1 MKNTDPILHSRQTAL
16 TPPLRRTALALLIS
30 SCFGMAHAN
39 PTLPQVLSGQA
50 TFNQQ
55 GNVFSIT
62 NTPNTIIKW
71 QSFSINPGELTRF
84 IQQNANSAVLNRI
97 TGQDPSQ
104 ILGALQSN
112 GKVFLI
118 NPNGVLFGRDA
129 RVDVNGLV
137 ASSLGLSNQDFLAGK
152 MNFNGASS
160 AGAVSNQGSIDAGSG
175 SKVLLIAPNVTNS
188 GIITAPNGE
197 VVLAAGHSVQLADA
211 ANPGLQVVVSA
222 PSDQALNVGQV
233 IAQGGKIGMYGALI
247 NQRGSL
253 NANSA
258 VVGENGKIVLQ
269 ASGKAMLETGSV
281 TSASNS
287 AGTGGQVAVLGDQ
300 VGLTGDAHI
309 DVSGAKGGGTVLLG
323 GDYQGK
329 NAAIPNARQ
338 VFLGSDATVAAD
350 AVDSGNG
357 GKVIVWGDQTARVFG
372 SISARGG
379 AASGDGGF
387 VETSGH
393 YLAVDGIRVDT
404 RSSRGKQGNWLLDPY
419 DIEVVAGG
427 VGGLGN
433 VDQFGDAPITG
444 TTSIGA
450 DLISNATSN
459 VTLQAL
465 HRINFNS
472 AINIAQANVGLT
484 AQAGEAIDVKAA
496 ITTNG
501 GAVTLSANDAAS
513 GTLPGNSSNVTFNA
527 AITTNGGAV
536 TISGANVASNG
547 IGSIN
552 VGSGNLSLSSNTAG
566 GGIVL
571 TGAGD
576 QLIGSGVANQ
586 TVTLQ
591 ADNISFS
598 GNINFGGAGSHASV
612 RLAPWSNA
620 RPITLGAI
628 AANALYLQN
637 DQLNRI
643 SADTLNI
650 GNSNSGNIS
659 VPQAI
664 NLAQITTG
672 TGIKNLNLESGGNI
686 TVSNQLT
693 MLQPDSYLQL
703 KTGVGGTLTVDS
715 GGSLQANNL
724 MLQADKMSLG
734 GSTASLSGGQV
745 TLERRTDGEIDIGSG
760 AADSSTSL
768 GLTDT
773 ELKTIAAGHITV
785 GGHTFNGPLN
795 LLGSL
800 DLSGLSSLNLLE
812 LRTSGA
818 MNLGGPLTVAKDLM
832 VAGNISANGTVNVGG
847 QFTLDGGA
855 WQQNSASLPA
865 FYAHDFNLQNGSF
878 LRVQGGDGSSA
889 APYRIADIYGLQ
901 GINTLDMSNNY
912 VLAANIDA
920 SGTTNWNQGAGFT
933 SIANGDVPGYAG
945 MFDGAGHVISGLMVN
960 TANLPGTSGVG
971 LFARLK
977 NGNVSNL
984 SLQGGSITGRYNV
997 GAVVGLN
1004 DGGTLD
1010 NVFSSASVTGSN
1022 AVGGLVGANSGVIK
1036 NSGASGSVT
1045 GVNSDGGAA
1054 VGGLAGTNSG
1064 SGLISVSTASGAVNG
1079 ARELVGGLV
1088 GSNQATITQS
1098 YATGNVSGSRSV
1110 GGLVGG
1116 NSGSISDAYATGAVG
1131 MASGADMTLVHEN
1144 LGGLAGSNSGTIS
1157 NVFSSGAVNGSG
1169 FTAAIGG
1176 VVGSNAGGTVNGA
1189 YWDKDN
1195 SGQQTDNGGASGLDA
1210 EHMQQQ
1216 SSFNGFNFSNSAVWR
1231 IYSGHTTPMLKAFLK
1246 PLEVNVSGA
1255 ATSKV
1260 YDGQFAIFN
1269 GTLVYTGLLD
1279 GDTGANGVLGYQS
1292 ARNVG
1297 SYALDGLWSTKYDI
1311 SLIGANSLSITP
1323 RMLGVTVG
1331 GSKVYDGT
1339 SAFGGATYV
1348 LSNVV
1353 AGDDIHASGNAQF
1366 LDKNAGSGKTVN
1378 ASGLGLSGDASGNY
1392 MLASDTASGSADI
1405 SRATLNLG
1413 TVSGINKVY
1422 DVNNSA
1428 GINAALA
1435 GVLANDQVSL
1445 ANVQA
1450 SFGDKNAGHGK
1461 TINYSGS
1468 GALSGTDGG
1477 NYVLGAYSGTTTAD
1491 IAARALNLSFT
1502 GINKTYDG
1510 NTGAGLNISDDRVAG
1525 DVLNLSGNAAFADK
1539 NAGTGKTV
1547 SVSNVGVTGADAG
1560 NYVLNSHSGSTTAD
1574 IAARTLNLSFSGI
1587 NKTYDG
1593 NTGAGLNISDDRV
1606 AGDALNL
1613 AGNAAF
1619 ADKNAGSNKTVNVS
1633 NVGVTGTD
1641 AGNYVLSS
1649 HSGSTTADIAARALN
1664 VSATGVNKIYDG
1676 GTAANVVLGDDRV
1689 AGDVLG
1695 LAASASFAD
1704 KNVGAGKVVSL
1715 NGVAL
1720 SGQDAGNYF
1729 VVLPAGLLAS
1739 ITPAALNL
1747 TGLVAGN
1754 KVYDGTTNA
1763 AVSAG
1768 VSGLLGQDVVSVVGG
1783 SGSFA
1788 DKNAGTDKLVTASGF
1803 RLAGGDAG
1811 NYVLNTTGGTAQ
1823 ASISQK
1829 LLSTWIGSGNGLWS
1843 DAANWD
1849 GGVVPEGANVLAVD
1863 FSHSNGIVTYNA
1875 AAGNTVLKNLNSA
1888 TGLLLTG
1895 GSLTLGESAQDHSVL
1910 GGSAGL
1916 EITGGN
1922 LLLNGSLSADRYV
1935 QSGGLL
1941 GGSGNLAIGNSF
1953 SQTAGA
1959 INLGGQLRIN
1969 QASGDLRFAS
1979 LAASDVRLSALNG
1992 AIRQTGAIV
2001 ASSLSTQSSNGTV
2014 LDNAGN
2020 QVGSFTA
2027 NNSGGGGIVLNNTS
2041 APGTLTLGTISSG
2054 AGNIS
2059 IDNTGA
2065 ISAGNIDSHGG
2076 NVALTSHSPV
2086 TLNGVVNGNDISI
2099 TADTDVALADGA
2111 RLNATRNVSLNAGR
2125 GISFD
2130 GAATVASGGN
2140 LAINA
2145 GDSVRFAGNA
2155 SFTVPGPSSMSV
2167 LARTG
2172 SITGTSGVRINRQRS
2187 DVSLLAPGGT
2197 VSMPDAIFLPSTVP
2211 PVTVPPVIPPSVN
2224 TAINDA
2230 LNIIKQ
2236 GDRANATLVPTVTNT
2251 TETDKKK
2258 DDVKEVATADQS
2270 TGNKFNDGTK
2280 KIYCN

>member
-1 MKNTDPILHSRQTAL
+1 MKNTDSILPSRQAAL

-30 SCFGMAHAN
+30 SCFGAAYAN
-39 PTLPQVLSGQA
+39 PTLPQVVSGQA

-84 IQQNANSAVLNRI
+84 IQQNANSSVLNRI

-118 NPNGVLFGRDA
+118 NPNGVLFGHDA

-175 SKVLLIAPNVTNS
+175 GKVLLIAPNVTNS
-188 GIITAPNGE
+188 SIITAPNGE

-300 VGLTGDAHI
+300 VGLTGDARV
-309 DVSGAKGGGTVLLG
+309 DASGAKGGGTVLLG

-338 VFLGSDATVAAD
+338 VFVGSDATVAAD

-379 AASGDGGF
+379 AASGDCGF

-419 DIEVVAGG
+419 DIDVVAGG
-427 VGGLGN
+427 GGALGN
-433 VDQFGDAPITG
+433 VDQFGDAPVTG

-450 DLISNATSN
+450 DLISNASSN

-465 HRINFNS
+465 HRITFSS

-484 AQAGEAIDVKAA
+484 AQAGEAINVNAA

-501 GAVTLSANDAAS
+501 GAVKLSANDAAS
-513 GTLPGNSSNVTFNA
+513 GTAPGAASNVNLNA

-536 TISGANVASNG
+536 TISGANVAG
-547 IGSIN
+547 GGAIN
-552 VGSGNLSLSSNTAG
+552 VGSGNLSLSANAAG
-566 GGIVL
+566 GGITL
-571 TGAGD
+571 TGTGD
-576 QLIGSGVANQ
+576 QLSGSGVTNQ
-586 TVTLQ
+586 TVSLQ
-591 ADNISFS
+591 ADTISFA
-598 GNINFGGAGSHASV
+598 GNINFGGATSQASV
-612 RLAPWSNA
+612 SLLPWTNG
-620 RPITLGAI
+620 RPILLGTTAANTLG
-628 AANALYLQN
+628 LLN

-643 SADTLNI
+643 SAATLNI

-659 VPQAI
+659 VLQAI
-664 NLAQITTG
+664 NLAQTTTG
-672 TGIKNLNLESGGNI
+672 ATIKN
-686 TVSNQLT
+686 
-693 MLQPDSYLQL
+693 LQL
-703 KTGVGGTLTVDS
+703 KTGVGATLTVDS
-715 GGSLQANNL
+715 SGSLSAANM

-734 GSTASLSGGQV
+734 GGAGSLSGGQV
-745 TLERRTDGEIDIGSG
+745 TLERRSDGEIDIGSG
-760 AADSSTSL
+760 AADSATSL

-785 GGHTFNGPLN
+785 GDHTFNGPLN

-1176 VVGSNAGGTVNGA
+1176 VVGSNAGGTLSGA
-1189 YWDKDN
+1189 YWNTDS
-1195 SGQQTDNGGASGLDA
+1195 SGQQTDNGGASGLSA

-1422 DVNNSA
+1422 DGSNSA

-1435 GVLANDQVSL
+1435 GVLGNDQVSL

-1491 IAARALNLSFT
+1491 IAARALNVSFS

-1510 NTGAGLNISDDRVAG
+1510 TASAGVNIGDDRVAG
-1525 DVLNLSGNAAFADK
+1525 DVLTLSGNASFADK
-1539 NAGTGKTV
+1539 NAGTSKTV
-1547 SVSNVGVTGADAG
+1547 GVTNVGVTGADAG
-1560 NYVLNSHSGSTTAD
+1560 NYVLNTHGGSTTADIAARTLNVSFSGINKTYDGHTGAGVNISDDRVAGDVLSVAGNASFADKNAGSNKTVSVTNVDVTGADAGNYVLASHSGSTTAD

-1593 NTGAGLNISDDRV
+1593 TTSAGVTIADDR
-1606 AGDALNL
+1606 
-1613 AGNAAF
+1613 
-1619 ADKNAGSNKTVNVS
+1619 
-1633 NVGVTGTD
+1633 
-1641 AGNYVLSS
+1641 
-1649 HSGSTTADIAARALN
+1649 I
-1664 VSATGVNKIYDG
+1664 
-1676 GTAANVVLGDDRV
+1676 
-1689 AGDVLG
+1689 AGDVL
-1695 LAASASFAD
+1695 
-1704 KNVGAGKVVSL
+1704 SL
-1715 NGVAL
+1715 
-1720 SGQDAGNYF
+1720 
-1729 VVLPAGLLAS
+1729 
-1739 ITPAALNL
+1739 
-1747 TGLVAGN
+1747 
-1754 KVYDGTTNA
+1754 
-1763 AVSAG
+1763 
-1768 VSGLLGQDVVSVVGG
+1768 
-1783 SGSFA
+1783 
-1788 DKNAGTDKLVTASGF
+1788 
-1803 RLAGGDAG
+1803 
-1811 NYVLNTTGGTAQ
+1811 
-1823 ASISQK
+1823 
-1829 LLSTWIGSGNGLWS
+1829 
-1843 DAANWD
+1843 
-1849 GGVVPEGANVLAVD
+1849 
-1863 FSHSNGIVTYNA
+1863 
-1875 AAGNTVLKNLNSA
+1875 
-1888 TGLLLTG
+1888 
-1895 GSLTLGESAQDHSVL
+1895 
-1910 GGSAGL
+1910 
-1916 EITGGN
+1916 
-1922 LLLNGSLSADRYV
+1922 
-1935 QSGGLL
+1935 
-1941 GGSGNLAIGNSF
+1941 
-1953 SQTAGA
+1953 
-1959 INLGGQLRIN
+1959 
-1969 QASGDLRFAS
+1969 
-1979 LAASDVRLSALNG
+1979 VR
-1992 AIRQTGAIV
+1992 
-2001 ASSLSTQSSNGTV
+2001 
-2014 LDNAGN
+2014 
-2020 QVGSFTA
+2020 
-2027 NNSGGGGIVLNNTS
+2027 
-2041 APGTLTLGTISSG
+2041 
-2054 AGNIS
+2054 
-2059 IDNTGA
+2059 
-2065 ISAGNIDSHGG
+2065 
-2076 NVALTSHSPV
+2076 
-2086 TLNGVVNGNDISI
+2086 
-2099 TADTDVALADGA
+2099 
-2111 RLNATRNVSLNAGR
+2111 
-2125 GISFD
+2125 
-2130 GAATVASGGN
+2130 
-2140 LAINA
+2140 
-2145 GDSVRFAGNA
+2145 
-2155 SFTVPGPSSMSV
+2155 
-2167 LARTG
+2167 
-2172 SITGTSGVRINRQRS
+2172 
-2187 DVSLLAPGGT
+2187 
-2197 VSMPDAIFLPSTVP
+2197 
-2211 PVTVPPVIPPSVN
+2211 
-2224 TAINDA
+2224 
-2230 LNIIKQ
+2230 
-2236 GDRANATLVPTVTNT
+2236 
-2251 TETDKKK
+2251 
-2258 DDVKEVATADQS
+2258 
-2270 TGNKFNDGTK
+2270 
-2280 KIYCN
+2280 

>member
-1 MKNTDPILHSRQTAL
+1 MKIRDPPVHTRQAAL
-16 TPPLRRTALALLIS
+16 PPPLRRTALALLVS
-30 SCFGMAHAN
+30 SCFGAAYAN
-39 PTLPQVLSGQA
+39 PSLPQVVSGQA

-62 NTPNTIIKW
+62 NTPNTIINW

-84 IQQNANSAVLNRI
+84 IQQNANSSVLNRI

-152 MNFNGASS
+152 MNFNGASG
-160 AGAVSNQGSIDAGSG
+160 AGAVSNQGSINAGSG
-175 SKVLLIAPNVTNS
+175 GKVLLIAPNVTNS

-247 NQRGSL
+247 NQRGTL

-258 VVGENGKIVLQ
+258 VAGENGKIVLQ
-269 ASGKAMLETGSV
+269 ASGKALLEAGSV

-287 AGTGGQVAVLGDQ
+287 AGTGGQVTVLGDQ
-300 VGLTGDAHI
+300 VGLTGNAQ
-309 DVSGAKGGGTVLLG
+309 VNASGARGGGTVLLG

-338 VFLGSDATVAAD
+338 VFVDSDATVAAD
-350 AVDSGNG
+350 AIDSGNG

-404 RSSRGKQGNWLLDPY
+404 RASRGKQGNWLLDPY

-427 VGGLGN
+427 GGGLGN
-433 VDQFGDAPITG
+433 VDQFGDAPVTG

-450 DLISNATSN
+450 DLISSATSN

-465 HRINFNS
+465 HRITFSS

-484 AQAGEAIDVKAA
+484 AQAGEAINVNAA
-496 ITTNG
+496 ITSNG

-513 GTLPGNSSNVTFNA
+513 GTAPGAASNVNLNA

-536 TISGANVASNG
+536 TISGANIVGAG
-547 IGSIN
+547 TIN
-552 VGSGNLSLSSNTAG
+552 VGNGNLTLQTNQLAG
-566 GGIVL
+566 YISL
-571 TGAGD
+571 TGSGD
-576 QLIGSGVANQ
+576 QLIGSGFAGQQVH
-586 TVTLQ
+586 LQ
-591 ADNISFS
+591 ANEINFS
-598 GNINFGGAGSHASV
+598 SAINFGGAGGQASV
-612 RLAPWSNA
+612 
-620 RPITLGAI
+620 TLDTLTSGVQI
-628 AANALYLQN
+628 FLGNKSGGLLGLT
-637 DQLNRI
+637 DSELNRI
-643 SADTLNI
+643 SAGTLNI

-659 VPQAI
+659 TFQTI
-664 NLAQITTG
+664 DLTQTTSG

-686 TVSNQLT
+686 FLSNQLS
-693 MLQPDSYLQL
+693 MRQPDSYLQL
-703 KTGVGGTLTVDS
+703 KTGVGGTLS
-715 GGSLQANNL
+715 INGSGSLVANNL
-724 MLQADKMSLG
+724 MLQADKMNLG
-734 GSTASLSGGQV
+734 GVAGSLSGGQV
-745 TLERRTDGEIDIGSG
+745 TLERRSDGEIDIGSG
-760 AADSSTSL
+760 AADSATVL
-768 GLTDT
+768 GLSDT

-795 LLGSL
+795 LIGSL

-812 LRTSGA
+812 LRTGGA
-818 MNLGGPLTVAKDLM
+818 MSLGGPLTVAKDLM
-832 VAGNISANGTVNVGG
+832 VAGNISATGAVKVGR

-855 WQQNSASLPA
+855 WQQNSANLPVFSA
-865 FYAHDFNLQNGSF
+865 YDFNLQQGSF
-878 LRVQGGDGSSA
+878 LRVLGGDGSSA
-889 APYRIADIYGLQ
+889 SPYRIADIYGLQ
-901 GINTLDMSNNY
+901 GINTLGMGNNY
-912 VLAANIDA
+912 VLAGNIDA
-920 SGTTNWNQGAGFT
+920 SGTVNWNQGGGFT
-933 SIANGDVPGYAG
+933 SIANGDVSGYSG
-945 MFDGAGHVISGLMVN
+945 SFDGAGHVISGLTVN

-971 LFARLK
+971 LFARLNK
-977 NGNVSNL
+977 GNVSNL

-1004 DGGTLD
+1004 DGGTLN

-1022 AVGGLVGANSGVIK
+1022 AVGGLVGANSGTIS
-1036 NSGASGSVT
+1036 NSGATGSVT
-1045 GVNSDGGAA
+1045 GVNLPGASF
-1054 VGGLAGTNSG
+1054 VGGLAGTNTG
-1064 SGLISVSTASGAVNG
+1064 SGVITVSTASGTVNG
-1079 ARELVGGLV
+1079 AREFVGGLV

-1098 YATGNVSGSRSV
+1098 YATGNLSGSRGV

-1144 LGGLAGSNSGTIS
+1144 LGGLAGSNSGAIS

-1176 VVGSNAGGTVNGA
+1176 VVGSNAGGTLSGA
-1189 YWDKDN
+1189 YWNTDS
-1195 SGQQTDNGGASGLDA
+1195 SGQQTDNGGASGLSA
-1210 EHMQQQ
+1210 EHMQLQ

-1246 PLEVNVSGA
+1246 PLEVNVSGGD
-1255 ATSKV
+1255 TSKV

-1269 GTLVYTGLLD
+1269 GTLVYIGLLD
-1279 GDTGANGVLGYQS
+1279 GDTGVSGALGYQS

-1311 SLIGANSLSITP
+1311 SITGSNLLSITP

-1339 SAFGGATYV
+1339 SGFGGATYTV
-1348 LSNVV
+1348 SNAVS
-1353 AGDDIHASGNAQF
+1353 GDNVHASGNAQF
-1366 LDKNAGSGKTVN
+1366 LDKNAGSGKSVN
-1378 ASGLGLSGDASGNY
+1378 ASGVSLSGDDAGNY

-1405 SRATLNLG
+1405 SRAALNLG
-1413 TVSGINKVY
+1413 TVNGINKVY
-1422 DVNNSA
+1422 DGSNSA
-1428 GINAALA
+1428 SINAALA
-1435 GVLANDQVSL
+1435 GVLGSDQVSL
-1445 ANVQA
+1445 ADVLANF
-1450 SFGDKNAGHGK
+1450 SDKNAGHGK

-1468 GALSGTDGG
+1468 GALSGADGG
-1477 NYVLGAYSGTTTAD
+1477 NYVLAAYSGTTTAD
-1491 IAARALNLSFT
+1491 IAARALNVSFNGINKIYDGSASAGVNISDDRIAGDALTLAGSASFADKNAGTGKTVNVSNVALSGADAGNYVLSAHAGSTTADIAARALNVSFS

-1510 NTGAGLNISDDRVAG
+1510 HTGAGVNISDDRVAG
-1525 DVLNLSGNAAFADK
+1525 DVLSVAGNASFADK
-1539 NAGTGKTV
+1539 NAGSNKTV
-1547 SVSNVGVTGADAG
+1547 SVTNVDVTGADAG
-1560 NYVLNSHSGSTTAD
+1560 NYVLASHSGSTTAD
-1574 IAARTLNLSFSGI
+1574 IAARTLNLSLSGI

-1593 NTGAGLNISDDRV
+1593 TTSAGVTIADDRI
-1606 AGDALNL
+1606 AGDVLSL
-1613 AGNAAF
+1613 AGNASF
-1619 ADKNAGSNKTVNVS
+1619 ADKNAGSNKTVSVS
-1633 NVGVTGTD
+1633 GVGVTGAD
-1641 AGNYVLSS
+1641 AGNYVLSN
-1649 HSGSTTADIAARALN
+1649 HGGSTTADIAARALN
-1664 VSATGVNKIYDG
+1664 ISATGVNKIYDG
-1676 GTAANVVLGDDRV
+1676 GTAASVVLGDDRV

-1704 KNVGAGKVVSL
+1704 KNVGAGKVVSF

-1729 VVLPAGLLAS
+1729 VVLPTGLLAS

-1788 DKNAGTDKLVTASGF
+1788 DKNAGADKLVAASGF
-1803 RLAGGDAG
+1803 RLAGADAG
-1811 NYVLNTTGGTAQ
+1811 NYVLNTTGGTTHAT
-1823 ASISQK
+1823 ISQK

-1863 FSHSNGIVTYNA
+1863 FSHSNGIITYNA
-1875 AAGNTVLKNLNSA
+1875 AAGNTSLKTLNLSS
-1888 TGLLLTG
+1888 GLLLTG
-1895 GSLTLGESAQDHSVL
+1895 GSLSLGENAQDHSVL
-1910 GGSAGL
+1910 SGNAGL

-1922 LLLNGSLSADRYV
+1922 LLLNGSLSTDRYA

-1941 GGSGNLAIGNSF
+1941 SGNGNLAIGNSF

-2041 APGTLTLGTISSG
+2041 APGTLTLGTISSS

-2099 TADTDVALADGA
+2099 TADTDVALEDGA
-2111 RLNATRNVSLNAGR
+2111 RLNAARNVSLNAGR

-2167 LARTG
+2167 LARMG
-2172 SITGTSGVRINRQRS
+2172 SITGTSGVRINR
-2187 DVSLLAPGGT
+2187 
-2197 VSMPDAIFLPSTVP
+2197 
-2211 PVTVPPVIPPSVN
+2211 
-2224 TAINDA
+2224 
-2230 LNIIKQ
+2230 
-2236 GDRANATLVPTVTNT
+2236 
-2251 TETDKKK
+2251 
-2258 DDVKEVATADQS
+2258 
-2270 TGNKFNDGTK
+2270 
-2280 KIYCN
+2280 

>member
-1 MKNTDPILHSRQTAL
+1 MKITDPTLHSRQAAL
-16 TPPLRRTALALLIS
+16 TPPLRRTALALLVS
-30 SCFGMAHAN
+30 SCFGAAYAN
-39 PTLPQVLSGQA
+39 PSLPQVVSGQA

-62 NTPNTIIKW
+62 NTPNTIINW

-118 NPNGVLFGRDA
+118 NPNGVLFGHDA

-175 SKVLLIAPNVTNS
+175 GKVLLIAPNVTNS
-188 GIITAPNGE
+188 SIITAPNGE

-269 ASGKAMLETGSV
+269 ASGKALLEAGSV

-287 AGTGGQVAVLGDQ
+287 AGTGGQVTVLGDQ
-300 VGLTGDAHI
+300 VGLTGNARVDA
-309 DVSGAKGGGTVLLG
+309 SGAKGGGTVLLG

-338 VFLGSDATVAAD
+338 VFVGSDATVAAD

-433 VDQFGDAPITG
+433 VDQFGDAPVTG

-465 HRINFNS
+465 HRITFS
-472 AINIAQANVGLT
+472 SIINIAQANVGLT

-1176 VVGSNAGGTVNGA
+1176 VVGSNAGGTLSGA
-1189 YWDKDN
+1189 YWNTDS
-1195 SGQQTDNGGASGLDA
+1195 SGQQTDNGGASGLSA

-1422 DVNNSA
+1422 DGSNSA

-1435 GVLANDQVSL
+1435 GVLGNDQVSL

-1477 NYVLGAYSGTTTAD
+1477 NYVLAAYSGSTTAD
-1491 IAARALNLSFT
+1491 IAARALNVSFS

-1510 NTGAGLNISDDRVAG
+1510 TASAGVNIGDDRVAG
-1525 DVLNLSGNAAFADK
+1525 DVLTLSGNASFADK
-1539 NAGTGKTV
+1539 NAGTSKTV
-1547 SVSNVGVTGADAG
+1547 GVTNVGVTGADAG
-1560 NYVLNSHSGSTTAD
+1560 NYVLNTHGGSTTAD
-1574 IAARTLNLSFSGI
+1574 IAARTLNVSFSGI

-1593 NTGAGLNISDDRV
+1593 NTNAGVNISDDRV
-1606 AGDALNL
+1606 AGDALSL
-1613 AGNAAF
+1613 SGNAAF

-1664 VSATGVNKIYDG
+1664 VSATGVTKIYDG
-1676 GTAANVVLGDDRV
+1676 NTSAGVTIGDDRVAGDSLNLSGNASFADKNAGTGKTVSMCNVGVSGADAGNYVLSSHGGSTTADIAARTLNVSFSGINKTYDGNTGAGLNISDDRV
-1689 AGDVLG
+1689 AGDVLT
-1695 LAASASFAD
+1695 LAGNAVFADKNAGTGKTVGVTNIGVMGAAAGNYVLSSHGGSTTADIAARTLNVSFSGINKTYDGTASAGVNIGDDRVAGDTLTLSGNAAFGDKNAGTGKTVSVTNVGVAGTDAGNYVLSSHSGSTTADIAARTLNVSFSGINKTYDGNTSASVVLGDDRIAGDVLGVTAGASFAD
-1704 KNVGAGKVVSL
+1704 KNVGANKAVSL
-1715 NGVAL
+1715 
-1720 SGQDAGNYF
+1720 
-1729 VVLPAGLLAS
+1729 
-1739 ITPAALNL
+1739 T
-1747 TGLVAGN
+1747 
-1754 KVYDGTTNA
+1754 
-1763 AVSAG
+1763 
-1768 VSGLLGQDVVSVVGG
+1768 
-1783 SGSFA
+1783 
-1788 DKNAGTDKLVTASGF
+1788 
-1803 RLAGGDAG
+1803 
-1811 NYVLNTTGGTAQ
+1811 
-1823 ASISQK
+1823 
-1829 LLSTWIGSGNGLWS
+1829 
-1843 DAANWD
+1843 
-1849 GGVVPEGANVLAVD
+1849 
-1863 FSHSNGIVTYNA
+1863 
-1875 AAGNTVLKNLNSA
+1875 
-1888 TGLLLTG
+1888 
-1895 GSLTLGESAQDHSVL
+1895 
-1910 GGSAGL
+1910 
-1916 EITGGN
+1916 
-1922 LLLNGSLSADRYV
+1922 
-1935 QSGGLL
+1935 
-1941 GGSGNLAIGNSF
+1941 
-1953 SQTAGA
+1953 
-1959 INLGGQLRIN
+1959 
-1969 QASGDLRFAS
+1969 
-1979 LAASDVRLSALNG
+1979 
-1992 AIRQTGAIV
+1992 
-2001 ASSLSTQSSNGTV
+2001 
-2014 LDNAGN
+2014 
-2020 QVGSFTA
+2020 
-2027 NNSGGGGIVLNNTS
+2027 
-2041 APGTLTLGTISSG
+2041 
-2054 AGNIS
+2054 
-2059 IDNTGA
+2059 
-2065 ISAGNIDSHGG
+2065 
-2076 NVALTSHSPV
+2076 
-2086 TLNGVVNGNDISI
+2086 
-2099 TADTDVALADGA
+2099 
-2111 RLNATRNVSLNAGR
+2111 
-2125 GISFD
+2125 
-2130 GAATVASGGN
+2130 
-2140 LAINA
+2140 
-2145 GDSVRFAGNA
+2145 
-2155 SFTVPGPSSMSV
+2155 
-2167 LARTG
+2167 
-2172 SITGTSGVRINRQRS
+2172 
-2187 DVSLLAPGGT
+2187 
-2197 VSMPDAIFLPSTVP
+2197 
-2211 PVTVPPVIPPSVN
+2211 
-2224 TAINDA
+2224 
-2230 LNIIKQ
+2230 
-2236 GDRANATLVPTVTNT
+2236 
-2251 TETDKKK
+2251 
-2258 DDVKEVATADQS
+2258 
-2270 TGNKFNDGTK
+2270 
-2280 KIYCN
+2280 

>member
-1 MKNTDPILHSRQTAL
+1 MKNTDSILPSRQAAL

-30 SCFGMAHAN
+30 SCFGAAYAN
-39 PTLPQVLSGQA
+39 PALPQVVSGQA

-62 NTPNTIIKW
+62 NTPNTIINW

-160 AGAVSNQGSIDAGSG
+160 AGAVSNQGSINADSG
-175 SKVLLIAPNVTNS
+175 GKVLLIAPNVSNS

-258 VVGENGKIVLQ
+258 VVGDNGKIVLQ
-269 ASGKAMLETGSV
+269 ASGKALLEAGSV

-287 AGTGGQVAVLGDQ
+287 AGTGGQVTVLGDQ
-300 VGLTGDAHI
+300 VGLTGNARVDA
-309 DVSGAKGGGTVLLG
+309 SGAKGGGTVLLG

-338 VFLGSDATVAAD
+338 VFVDRDATVAAD
-350 AVDSGNG
+350 ALDSGNG

-404 RSSRGKQGNWLLDPY
+404 RASRGKQGNWLLDPY
-419 DIEVVAGG
+419 DIDVIAGN
-427 VGGLGN
+427 GGQLTD
-433 VDQFGDAPITG
+433 VDQFGDAPVTG
-444 TTSIGA
+444 ATSIGA
-450 DLISNATSN
+450 GLISNATSN

-465 HRINFNS
+465 HRITFSS
-472 AINIAQANVGLT
+472 AINMTQSGVGLM
-484 AQAGEAIDVKAA
+484 AQAGEAINVNAA

-501 GAVTLSANDAAS
+501 GAVKLSANDAAS
-513 GTLPGNSSNVTFNA
+513 GTAPGATSNVNLNA

-536 TISGANVASNG
+536 TISGANVAGGG
-547 IGSIN
+547 IVN
-552 VGSGNLSLSSNTAG
+552 VGSGNLALSANGAG
-566 GGIVL
+566 GGITL
-571 TGAGD
+571 TGTGD
-576 QLIGSGVANQ
+576 QLIGSGVVNQ
-586 TVTLQ
+586 TVSLQ

-598 GNINFGGAGSHASV
+598 GNINFGGAASQASV
-612 RLAPWSNA
+612 SLLPWTNG
-620 RPITLGAI
+620 RPILLGTTAANTLG
-628 AANALYLQN
+628 LLN

-643 SADTLNI
+643 SAATLNI

-659 VPQAI
+659 VLQAI
-664 NLAQITTG
+664 NLAQTTTG
-672 TGIKNLNLESGGNI
+672 ATIKNLNLESGGNI

-703 KTGVGGTLTVDS
+703 KTGVGATLTVDS
-715 GGSLQANNL
+715 GGSLSAANM

-734 GSTASLSGGQV
+734 GGAASLSGGQV
-745 TLERRTDGEIDIGSG
+745 TLERRSDGEIDIGSG
-760 AADSSTSL
+760 AADSATSL

-785 GGHTFNGPLN
+785 GGHTFNGSLN

-832 VAGNISANGTVNVGG
+832 VAGNISANGAVNVGG

-889 APYRIADIYGLQ
+889 SPYRIADIYGLQ

-920 SGTTNWNQGAGFT
+920 SGTANWNQGAGFS

-945 MFDGAGHVISGLMVN
+945 TFDGAGHVISGLMVN

-1004 DGGTLD
+1004 DGGTLN

-1022 AVGGLVGANSGVIK
+1022 AVGGLVGANSGVIG

-1054 VGGLAGTNSG
+1054 VGGLAGTNAG
-1064 SGLISVSTASGAVNG
+1064 SGLITVSTASGTVNG

-1110 GGLVGG
+1110 GGLVGS

-1144 LGGLAGSNSGTIS
+1144 LGGLAGSNSGAIS
-1157 NVFSSGAVNGSG
+1157 NVFSSGAVNGSS

-1176 VVGSNAGGTVNGA
+1176 VVGSNVGGTLSGA
-1189 YWDKDN
+1189 YWNTDS
-1195 SGQQTDNGGASGLDA
+1195 SGQQTDNGGASGLSA

-1413 TVSGINKVY
+1413 TVSGINKIY
-1422 DVNNSA
+1422 DGNNSA
-1428 GINAALA
+1428 GVNAALA
-1435 GVLANDQVSL
+1435 GVLGNDQVSL

-1468 GALSGTDGG
+1468 GALSGADGG
-1477 NYVLGAYSGTTTAD
+1477 NYVLAAYSGSTTAD
-1491 IAARALNLSFT
+1491 IAARALN
-1502 GINKTYDG
+1502 
-1510 NTGAGLNISDDRVAG
+1510 V
-1525 DVLNLSGNAAFADK
+1525 
-1539 NAGTGKTV
+1539 
-1547 SVSNVGVTGADAG
+1547 
-1560 NYVLNSHSGSTTAD
+1560 
-1574 IAARTLNLSFSGI
+1574 SFSGI

-1593 NTGAGLNISDDRV
+1593 NTSAGVNISDDRV
-1606 AGDALNL
+1606 AGDALSL
-1613 AGNAAF
+1613 SGNASF
-1619 ADKNAGSNKTVNVS
+1619 ADKNAGTNKTVSVS
-1633 NVGVTGTD
+1633 DVGVTGAD

-1649 HSGSTTADIAARALN
+1649 HSGSTTADIAARTLN
-1664 VSATGVNKIYDG
+1664 VSFSGINKTYDG
-1676 GTAANVVLGDDRV
+1676 
-1689 AGDVLG
+1689 
-1695 LAASASFAD
+1695 
-1704 KNVGAGKVVSL
+1704 
-1715 NGVAL
+1715 
-1720 SGQDAGNYF
+1720 
-1729 VVLPAGLLAS
+1729 
-1739 ITPAALNL
+1739 
-1747 TGLVAGN
+1747 
-1754 KVYDGTTNA
+1754 
-1763 AVSAG
+1763 
-1768 VSGLLGQDVVSVVGG
+1768 
-1783 SGSFA
+1783 
-1788 DKNAGTDKLVTASGF
+1788 
-1803 RLAGGDAG
+1803 
-1811 NYVLNTTGGTAQ
+1811 NT
-1823 ASISQK
+1823 
-1829 LLSTWIGSGNGLWS
+1829 
-1843 DAANWD
+1843 
-1849 GGVVPEGANVLAVD
+1849 
-1863 FSHSNGIVTYNA
+1863 
-1875 AAGNTVLKNLNSA
+1875 
-1888 TGLLLTG
+1888 
-1895 GSLTLGESAQDHSVL
+1895 
-1910 GGSAGL
+1910 
-1916 EITGGN
+1916 
-1922 LLLNGSLSADRYV
+1922 
-1935 QSGGLL
+1935 
-1941 GGSGNLAIGNSF
+1941 
-1953 SQTAGA
+1953 
-1959 INLGGQLRIN
+1959 
-1969 QASGDLRFAS
+1969 
-1979 LAASDVRLSALNG
+1979 
-1992 AIRQTGAIV
+1992 
-2001 ASSLSTQSSNGTV
+2001 
-2014 LDNAGN
+2014 
-2020 QVGSFTA
+2020 
-2027 NNSGGGGIVLNNTS
+2027 
-2041 APGTLTLGTISSG
+2041 
-2054 AGNIS
+2054 
-2059 IDNTGA
+2059 
-2065 ISAGNIDSHGG
+2065 
-2076 NVALTSHSPV
+2076 
-2086 TLNGVVNGNDISI
+2086 
-2099 TADTDVALADGA
+2099 
-2111 RLNATRNVSLNAGR
+2111 
-2125 GISFD
+2125 
-2130 GAATVASGGN
+2130 
-2140 LAINA
+2140 
-2145 GDSVRFAGNA
+2145 
-2155 SFTVPGPSSMSV
+2155 
-2167 LARTG
+2167 
-2172 SITGTSGVRINRQRS
+2172 
-2187 DVSLLAPGGT
+2187 
-2197 VSMPDAIFLPSTVP
+2197 
-2211 PVTVPPVIPPSVN
+2211 
-2224 TAINDA
+2224 
-2230 LNIIKQ
+2230 
-2236 GDRANATLVPTVTNT
+2236 
-2251 TETDKKK
+2251 
-2258 DDVKEVATADQS
+2258 
-2270 TGNKFNDGTK
+2270 
-2280 KIYCN
+2280 